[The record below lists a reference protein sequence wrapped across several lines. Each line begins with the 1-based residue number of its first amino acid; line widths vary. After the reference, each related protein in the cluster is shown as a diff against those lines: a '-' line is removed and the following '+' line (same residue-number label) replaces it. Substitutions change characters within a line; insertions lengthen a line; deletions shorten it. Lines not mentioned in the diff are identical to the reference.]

1 MAAEKVE
8 DSGSEEEAEE
18 VYGDSIDEDSQR
30 VKRSLSSSSSGGQ
43 NSKPCTPNHPAQ
55 EVLF

>member
-1 MAAEKVE
+1 MAAETAE

-30 VKRSLSSSSSGGQ
+30 VKRSLSSSSSGPR
-43 NSKPCTPNHPAQ
+43 KPDPYTLDATVFGPKP
-55 EVLF
+55 